1 MALLALLLPLPAF
14 AALFGAL
21 PEAWNPLLPALVLL
35 PLGLLPFALWAGRGA
50 RTAAYAAAAAGLL
63 ALLAGSW
70 GGAALL
76 AGATGLAWGHATS
89 SLPTRRAVAALCA
102 LLAGTGFGALLA
114 GTPTT
119 GLAAGLATCAL
130 AAAAWGR
137 AHPVSGA
144 IAGTV
149 TATAWALAG
158 LGWAILPAGLALLVA
173 AARRE
178 SGWHTSLAAG
188 IAMLTGAAAGVLLG
202 GSLGMPH
209 GSALLLSVS
218 AAVGVGLLLKGPGAG
233 WAAAALALAPA
244 APAGAL
250 LGVAAACWLA
260 AAACARSR
268 PPLPLFSPPAAP
280 ARRVLGAQPPP
291 LARPHIHH
299 APTPLHAAGAR
310 P

>member
-21 PEAWNPLLPALVLL
+21 PEAWNPVLPALVLL

-50 RTAAYAAAAAGLL
+50 RPAAYAAAAAGLL
-63 ALLAGSW
+63 ACFAGSW

-76 AGATGLAWGHATS
+76 AAATGLAWGHAAS
-89 SLPTRRAVAALCA
+89 ALPTRRAVAALCA

-137 AHPVSGA
+137 VHPVSGA
-144 IAGTV
+144 MAGAV
-149 TATAWALAG
+149 VATAWALAG
-158 LGWAILPAGLALLVA
+158 LGWAALPAGLALLLA

-178 SGWHTSLAAG
+178 AGWHTTLAAG
-188 IAMLTGAAAGVLLG
+188 LSMWVGAAGGVAMGGGMGMPQDPVLLAATVG
-202 GSLGMPH
+202 
-209 GSALLLSVS
+209 
-218 AAVGVGLLLKGPGAG
+218 AVGVGLLLKGPGAG
-233 WAAAALALAPA
+233 WAAALLAMAPA

-260 AAACARSR
+260 AASCARGR
-268 PPLPLFSPPAAP
+268 PPLPLFAPPAAP
-280 ARRVLGAQPPP
+280 ARRARSAPPP
-291 LARPHIHH
+291 LARHPV
-299 APTPLHAAGAR
+299 ALLPLPLAGVR